1 MSEIVITRKHRLT
14 AKKARAA
21 AELVAADLRQE
32 YNLNF
37 AWGEDGALHF
47 DRTGLHGR
55 LTLAKGEATVQVH
68 LGFLLRP
75 FRASLERE
83 IHEYFDQRFA

>member
-32 YNLNF
+32 YNLNSV
-37 AWGEDGALHF
+37 WGEDGALHF

-75 FRASLERE
+75 FRGSLERE

>member
-1 MSEIVITRKHRLT
+1 MSEILITRKHHLS

-21 AELVAADLRQE
+21 AELVASDLQQE

-37 AWGEDGALHF
+37 EWGEDGALHF
-47 DRTGLHGR
+47 DRSGLHGR

-75 FRASLERE
+75 FRGSLERE
-83 IHEYFDQRFA
+83 IHEYFDQRFV

>member
-47 DRTGLHGR
+47 DRRGLHGR

-75 FRASLERE
+75 FRGSLERE

>member
-1 MSEIVITRKHRLT
+1 MSEILITRKHRLS

-21 AELVAADLRQE
+21 AELVASDLQQE
-32 YNLNF
+32 HNLNF
-37 AWGEDGALHF
+37 EWGENGALHF
-47 DRTGLHGR
+47 DRSGLHGR

-75 FRASLERE
+75 FRGSLERE
-83 IHEYFDQRFA
+83 IHEYFDQRFV

>member
-1 MSEIVITRKHRLT
+1 MSEILITRKHHLS

-21 AELVAADLRQE
+21 AELVASDLQQE

-37 AWGEDGALHF
+37 EWGEDGALHF
-47 DRTGLHGR
+47 DRSGLHGR

-75 FRASLERE
+75 FRSSLERE

>member
-47 DRTGLHGR
+47 DRSGLHGR

-75 FRASLERE
+75 FRGSLERE

>member
-1 MSEIVITRKHRLT
+1 MSEILITRKHRLT

-21 AELVAADLRQE
+21 AELVAADLQQE

-37 AWGEDGALHF
+37 AWGDDGALHF
-47 DRTGLHGR
+47 DRAGLHGR

-75 FRASLERE
+75 FRGSLERE